1 MNSRRNGESVFP
13 AGFEQPENAPMKKF
27 LLFLS
32 GAVAVL
38 ILLSGCAMLQ
48 GQDLADAPDSDAG
61 AAALANNRLNGDAMT
76 ARATLN
82 VQVEDGLAILYGT
95 VPDEATRQRALQI
108 LEGTP
113 GVYEVLDRTRRR

>member
-1 MNSRRNGESVFP
+1 
-13 AGFEQPENAPMKKF
+13 MKKI

-32 GAVAVL
+32 GAMAAL

-48 GQDLADAPDSDAG
+48 GQDLADDPNSDAG

-108 LEGTP
+108 LAGTP